1 MRTLH
6 QIAMITLVNLR
17 NLPQRL
23 GTSLVVI
30 VGIAGVAG
38 VLVAVLSM
46 SEGFR
51 YTLASTGRGD
61 RVIML
66 RAGSDAEMSSGISRD
81 QTQLVA
87 SLPAVARDASGRP
100 LASAELVVMVDLP
113 RRGQSDPNNVPFRGV
128 QPAAFTIREE
138 VALVEGRRFA
148 PGVREV
154 MVGRRAARQFE
165 GLEVGSRIAFRD
177 SDWVVVGIFASGGDV
192 HESEIWADAEVAAS
206 AFRRTGFQS
215 VTARLVDGSAAG
227 LEALT
232 AAIGRDRRLS
242 ITVLR
247 EPEYYAKQSR
257 VLSTLIN
264 VLGYTVA
271 TFMAVGA
278 MFGALNCMYSAIA
291 SRQVEI
297 ATLRAIGF
305 GGAPVVVSVLIES
318 LVLALVGGAL
328 GGGLAYLYCDG
339 ASLSTLNFDT
349 FSQVA
354 FDFRVTGALFA
365 QGLLWALAIGAAGG
379 VPPAIRAA
387 RLPVT
392 LAMRGNYRPARR

>member
-87 SLPAVARDASGRP
+87 SLPAVARDAGGRP

-113 RRGQSDPNNVPFRGV
+113 RHGQTDPNNVPFRGV
-128 QPAAFTIREE
+128 QPTAFAIREE

-154 MVGRRAARQFE
+154 MVGRRAARQFA

-177 SDWVVVGIFASGGDV
+177 SDWVVVGIFTSGGDV

-278 MFGALNCMYSAIA
+278 TFGALNCMYSAI
-291 SRQVEI
+291 SGRQVEI

-365 QGLLWALAIGAAGG
+365 KGLLWALVIGAAGG

-392 LAMRGNYRPARR
+392 LAMRGN